1 MHYTNSCSEYLMEAA
16 HSFRLGLR
24 QSTQSKGKGGKD
36 KEIAPSQR
44 PTNGL
49 IWVAKTFPPWQS
61 CVLDTMRELYEKNN
75 GLPDNKVISVA
86 LSTKDVLKKYMKR
99 VMPFAI
105 QVRERVEDPS
115 GKGGKEA
122 LSITLDFDERAILEN
137 NLDYLKGTLNVSRM
151 PRLNH
156 TTMVY
161 RGCLSCC
168 FSSNFQLE
176 SLELKY
182 TSEADAPDRIREE
195 VRPGH
200 PYIEFS
206 SKPAVQVILDNPV
219 QMSGLFRVNI
229 GICDGDTVKTV
240 LEKVAKVIELKG
252 IMGVLTLTNR
262 TDSKI
267 SFDYFT
273 ELIGL
278 KIWRFDD
285 PIMGPRKIPR
295 CNDYKEGKILLE
307 SGTFKIDVA
316 KNETYLDTVE
326 AGTVNIGTHFV
337 YVVE

>member
-1 MHYTNSCSEYLMEAA
+1 
-16 HSFRLGLR
+16 
-24 QSTQSKGKGGKD
+24 
-36 KEIAPSQR
+36 
-44 PTNGL
+44 
-49 IWVAKTFPPWQS
+49 
-61 CVLDTMRELYEKNN
+61 MRRWCTVDAY
-75 GLPDNKVISVA
+75 
-86 LSTKDVLKKYMKR
+86 R
-99 VMPFAI
+99 V
-105 QVRERVEDPS
+105 VV
-115 GKGGKEA
+115 
-122 LSITLDFDERAILEN
+122 
-137 NLDYLKGTLNVSRM
+137 
-151 PRLNH
+151 
-156 TTMVY
+156 
-161 RGCLSCC
+161 
-168 FSSNFQLE
+168 SSNFQLE

-229 GICDGDTVKTV
+229 GISDGDTVKTV

-252 IMGVLTLTNR
+252 IMGVLTLTNP

-316 KNETYLDTVE
+316 KNEIYLDTVE